1 MGKKKPKVLEAGES
15 TFRNGGDADWA
26 GGAICGGVVSK
37 SMFDSDPWAYMMAY
51 YMDDDKF
58 EVYKKLRASSGK
70 ADQKS
75 ADEWFSKYAHSA
87 I

>member
-1 MGKKKPKVLEAGES
+1 MKKEPKILKEGES
-15 TFRNGGDADWA
+15 TYRNGGEAPW
-26 GGAICGGVVSK
+26 GGSMCGGVVSK

-51 YMDDDKF
+51 YMEDDKF
-58 EVYKKLRASSGK
+58 EVYKKLKASTGK

-75 ADEWFSKYAHSA
+75 ATEWFKKYAKSA

>member
-1 MGKKKPKVLEAGES
+1 MKKGLKVLKESES
-15 TFRNGGDADWA
+15 TYRNGG
-26 GGAICGGVVSK
+26 GSICGGVVSK
-37 SMFDSDPWAYMMAY
+37 SMFDSDPWAYMVAY

-58 EVYKKLRASSGK
+58 EIYKKLVNSEGV

-75 ADEWFSKYAHSA
+75 AKEWFKKYARSA